1 MGKYIKQMHDHIKH
15 FKHDMHDQ
23 VKSDKSLYK
32 EIINHIQGQ
41 FILKTIWIPFIKPFI
56 EA

>member
-1 MGKYIKQMHDHIKH
+1 MGKYIKQMHDHIKN

-23 VKSDKSLYK
+23 VKSYKSLYK